1 MAVKTFAY
9 LITRHDQQRAL
20 AAVAAHL
27 RPGGLLVTDLLNPTP
42 DWLSRPAG
50 SVRQDVF
57 GHLPSGASVARTET
71 MVSTDL
77 ATQVRVIRSAYE
89 TVSDGVVTKHFV
101 EWPFRYT
108 HRFEAEHL
116 LERAGLREHRLAVG
130 LPDTGIAVSE
140 RVGERP
146 VERLDAIVER
156 HPRIDLA
163 AVREQFRPAAD
174 SREVRGDNNL
184 IRSRLGQRDGGDS
197 DLTRA
202 CELDSGGGRRHH
214 LLIMA
219 AGEQAKRHVARVL
232 HAH

>member
-1 MAVKTFAY
+1 MRVLHVAPTAFG
-9 LITRHDQQRAL
+9 HDGLFGGGERYPLELARAL
-20 AAVAAHL
+20 ALVDGV
-27 RPGGLLVTDLLNPTP
+27 RCELVTFGREARVEEHDGLRIHVL
-42 DWLSRPAG
+42 RA
-50 SVRQDVF
+50 V
-57 GHLPSGASVARTET
+57 GHLGGHSAHPVAP
-71 MVSTDL
+71 
-77 ATQVRVIRSAYE
+77 
-89 TVSDGVVTKHFV
+89 VTPGDELVLMWV
-101 EWPFRYT
+101 E
-108 HRFEAEHL
+108 
-116 LERAGLREHRLAVG
+116 REHRLAVG

-156 HPRIDLA
+156 HPRIDPA
-163 AVREQFRPAAD
+163 AVREQFPPAAD

-184 IRSRLGQRDGGDS
+184 IRPRLGQRDGGDS

>member
-1 MAVKTFAY
+1 MRVLHVAPTAFG
-9 LITRHDQQRAL
+9 HDGLFGGGERYPLELARAL
-20 AAVAAHL
+20 ALVDGV
-27 RPGGLLVTDLLNPTP
+27 RCELVTFEREARVEEHDGLRIHVL
-42 DWLSRPAG
+42 RA
-50 SVRQDVF
+50 V
-57 GHLPSGASVARTET
+57 GHLGGHSAHPVAP
-71 MVSTDL
+71 
-77 ATQVRVIRSAYE
+77 
-89 TVSDGVVTKHFV
+89 VTPGDELVLMWV
-101 EWPFRYT
+101 E
-108 HRFEAEHL
+108 
-116 LERAGLREHRLAVG
+116 REHRLAVG

-156 HPRIDLA
+156 HPGSISLRYASSSL
-163 AVREQFRPAAD
+163 PP
-174 SREVRGDNNL
+174 L
-184 IRSRLGQRDGGDS
+184 IPEKCVVTTTSSGPGSGSDGGDS

>member
-1 MAVKTFAY
+1 VAARARLVQGDLRYFELRELFDLAIVAVKTFAY

-27 RPGGLLVTDLLNPTP
+27 RPGALLVIDLLNPTP

-108 HRFEAEHL
+108 HRFEAEQL
-116 LERAGLREHRLAVG
+116 LERAGFV
-130 LPDTGIAVSE
+130 
-140 RVGERP
+140 
-146 VERLDAIVER
+146 VE
-156 HPRIDLA
+156 
-163 AVREQFRPAAD
+163 
-174 SREVRGDNNL
+174 SVRGGYHGEPFT
-184 IRSRLGQRDGGDS
+184 SDS
-197 DLTRA
+197 SVL
-202 CELDSGGGRRHH
+202 LLVGRR
-214 LLIMA
+214 
-219 AGEQAKRHVARVL
+219 RD
-232 HAH
+232 

>member
-1 MAVKTFAY
+1 M
-9 LITRHDQQRAL
+9 
-20 AAVAAHL
+20 
-27 RPGGLLVTDLLNPTP
+27 
-42 DWLSRPAG
+42 W
-50 SVRQDVF
+50 
-57 GHLPSGASVARTET
+57 
-71 MVSTDL
+71 
-77 ATQVRVIRSAYE
+77 
-89 TVSDGVVTKHFV
+89 V
-101 EWPFRYT
+101 E
-108 HRFEAEHL
+108 
-116 LERAGLREHRLAVG
+116 REHRLAVG

-146 VERLDAIVER
+146 VERLVAIVER

-163 AVREQFRPAAD
+163 AVREQFPPAAD

-184 IRSRLGQRDGGDS
+184 IRPRLGQRDGGDS